1 MLCGIHKSECPGVG
15 IDGLMF
21 ELGTLLKEILI
32 IFKTFLVLWVQSE
45 MCGCECHKGHLMAKQ
60 MVWFSMLISRQVLSL
75 ELSL

>member
-1 MLCGIHKSECPGVG
+1 MG

-45 MCGCECHKGHLMAKQ
+45 MCGCGRHKGHLMAKQ